1 MDLELSDEQAL
12 LQESFAGFFG
22 KESSPER
29 VRAAEPLGFDQV
41 LWRDLV
47 ALGAT
52 AMGIPVRQ
60 GGGGATP
67 LDLVLVAQEAGRRVA
82 AVPFAETASAG
93 NLLAR
98 AGSEESV
105 AAILGGALPTL
116 ALRAPV
122 NGRCRLVPAGAVA
135 DLVVA
140 LDGDELVVLRRAPA
154 EDQPRVPAAPNFGSC
169 PVADVGFDEP
179 GAQRVVLA
187 SGPEARVLF
196 EDALSEWKLLMA
208 ATLDGLRAAALTMTV
223 DYVKARHAFGVP
235 IGWFQS
241 IQHRLADVTVAGD
254 GARLLVYQAA
264 WAREVG
270 QADAS
275 ELASMALLFLG
286 ELAFRTCAEGVQF
299 HGGYGYTLEYDIQLY
314 FRRAKA
320 WPLAL
325 GDPRAEYQRLADRLY
340 AAA

>member
-1 MDLELSDEQAL
+1 MDLELSAEQML

-22 KESSPER
+22 KESSPDR
-29 VRAAEPLGFDQV
+29 VRAAEPLGFDPA
-41 LWRDLV
+41 LWRELV
-47 ALGAT
+47 ATGAT
-52 AMGIPVRQ
+52 AMGIPAQQ
-60 GGGGATP
+60 GGGGASA

-82 AVPFAETASAG
+82 AVPFAEAATAG
-93 NLLAR
+93 KLLAR
-98 AGSEESV
+98 TGSQDLV
-105 AAILGGALPTL
+105 AAVLDGALPTL

-122 NGRCRLVPAGAVA
+122 AGRCRLVPAGAVA

-140 LDGDELVVLRRAPA
+140 LDGVDLVVLRRSPA

-169 PVADVGFDEP
+169 PVADVRFDEP
-179 GAQRVVLA
+179 GAERVVLA
-187 SGPEARVLF
+187 SGPEARALF
-196 EDALSEWKLLMA
+196 EDALVEWKLLMA
-208 ATLDGLRAAALTMTV
+208 ATLDGLRAAALAITV

-241 IQHRLADVTVAGD
+241 IQHRLADVAVAGD
-254 GARLLVYQAA
+254 GAQLLVYQAA
-264 WAREVG
+264 WARDVG
-270 QADAS
+270 LANAP
-275 ELASMALLFLG
+275 ELASMAMLFLG

-325 GDPRAEYQRLADRLY
+325 GDPRVEYQRLADRLY
-340 AAA
+340 PAA